1 MHVVGKAFH
10 ILVSGIIV
18 YDEILERYG
27 FASDKRIHESCHF
40 LRVVTFPEII
50 EKFPPFHLLIIFR
63 GKSRL
68 NRVFHAENIFMDYRH
83 YLHGVEI
90 VFEIFRELFGKAL
103 QIRSVTLL
111 EFIGISH
118 RRYSLSV
125 NDMP

>member
-1 MHVVGKAFH
+1 MPAEATAHICPVREMHVVGKAFH

-63 GKSRL
+63 GKPRL
-68 NRVFHAENIFMDYRH
+68 NRVLHAENIFMVCH
-83 YLHGVEI
+83 APQTHPE
-90 VFEIFRELFGKAL
+90 
-103 QIRSVTLL
+103 SH
-111 EFIGISH
+111 IGGTRCQSTTCH
-118 RRYSLSV
+118 KRTHA
-125 NDMP
+125 